1 MTYILAIDQGTTS
14 TRAVLFD
21 RSGHVA
27 ASARENFR
35 QIYEKPGWVEHDA
48 EEIWETVLHI
58 VQKATAQIR
67 PEEIGAV
74 GITNQRETAVLWDR
88 MTGKPVCRAICWQ
101 SRQSDGICEALRR
114 KGAEA
119 MIREKTGLLIDP
131 YFSATKLMWIFEQHP
146 DLYDRAKRGELCFGT
161 IDSWLIWNMTGG
173 AVHATDHTNAS
184 RTLLYNIHDL
194 CWDQDLLELFQIPAA
209 ILPQVQSSSGIFGW
223 TDPAVFA
230 GIRTRIGGAAGDQQ
244 AALFGQGCLTEG
256 SAKCTY
262 GTGAFLLMH
271 TGNQFV
277 KSSCGLLTT
286 LACSIGGQTGYALE
300 GSVFIAGSLM
310 TWLQEEMQLIGDPS
324 ESETLA
330 ASVPD
335 SGGVYIVPAFTG
347 LGAPYWDM
355 KARGAV
361 FGLTRGTTKA
371 HFVRAALESLGY
383 QSRDIFSAMEDD
395 SGIRLTAVKVDG
407 GAAKNGFLMQFL
419 SDLLGTQILRPEDT
433 ESTVRGAA
441 YLAGLAA
448 GLWEDVSKLPF
459 ETGES
464 FIFRPE
470 MKQEQADALYE
481 GWKAAAASACTY
493 HR

>member
-1 MTYILAIDQGTTS
+1 MKYILAIDQGTTS

-21 RSGHVA
+21 RSGRVA
-27 ASARENFR
+27 ASARDSFR
-35 QIYEKPGWVEHDA
+35 QIYENSGWVEHDA
-48 EEIWETVLHI
+48 AEIWDTVLHT

-67 PEEIGAV
+67 PEEIAAV
-74 GITNQRETAVLWDR
+74 GITNQRETTVLWDR
-88 MTGKPVCRAICWQ
+88 ITGKPVCRAICWQ
-101 SRQSDGICEALRR
+101 SRQSDGICETLRR
-114 KGAEA
+114 QGVEA

-131 YFSATKLMWIFEQHP
+131 YFSGTKLMWIFEQHP
-146 DLYDRAKRGELCFGT
+146 DLYERAKKGELCFGT

-194 CWDQDLLELFQIPAA
+194 CWDRELLELFQIPAS
-209 ILPQVQSSSGIFGW
+209 ILPRVQSSSGIFGW
-223 TDPAVFA
+223 TDPTAFA

-244 AALFGQGCLTEG
+244 AALFGQGCLTAG

-324 ESETLA
+324 ESEALA

-383 QSRDIFSAMEDD
+383 QSRDIFAAMKED

-419 SDLLGTQILRPEDT
+419 SDLLRTRIVRPKDT

-448 GLWEDVSKLPF
+448 GFWKDAAQLPF
-459 ETGES
+459 ETGERAV
-464 FIFRPE
+464 FLPE
-470 MKQEQADALYE
+470 MKEEQADALYE